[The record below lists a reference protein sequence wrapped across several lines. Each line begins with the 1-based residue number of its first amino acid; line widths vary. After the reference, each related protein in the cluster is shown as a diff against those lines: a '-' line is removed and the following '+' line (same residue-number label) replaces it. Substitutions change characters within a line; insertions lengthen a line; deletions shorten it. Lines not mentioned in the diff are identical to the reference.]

1 MYQPYGMDLV
11 KAILTD
17 TPNRDVKQLF
27 IIYSKLSQ
35 ENAQKE
41 FDTETTNLPKG
52 NYSIVYYPKKKITPQ
67 ELAKILKEYFD
78 EDYSNKHAK

>member
-1 MYQPYGMDLV
+1 MDLV

-41 FDTETTNLPKG
+41 FDTETINLPKG

-67 ELAKILKEYFD
+67 ELARLLKEYFD
-78 EDYSNKHAK
+78 EDYSNKHVKQQLQD